1 MRTLILGGT
10 GTLGSAVASACDR
23 RQLPHLTTSYRGA
36 SESAPLDVRD
46 ADAVREL
53 IADYQPEATVFAAPL
68 DEVAGIAN
76 VAKAVAEVGGVLEL
90 FSSPEVFAAD
100 RRAFREG
107 DDPQPAGERGETFVA
122 AERVVRSALPERHLI
137 VRTCDV
143 FDAARFGQIGRMVHA
158 LSRFDPVASN
168 SRRTVVPTF
177 APDVAEVALD
187 LLRHGHTGT
196 FHAVGPER
204 HTPFTFARLVAH
216 LFGYDADL
224 VVADELAGGEVPS
237 RPFLDRTRLKT
248 LLGSNALRRPADALR
263 AVRAAL
269 TEGSRL
275 RVAA

>member
-68 DEVAGIAN
+68 DESAGVGN
-76 VAKAVAEVGGVLEL
+76 VAKVVADVGGALVL
-90 FSSPEVFAAD
+90 FSSPEVFSAD
-100 RRAFREG
+100 RRAFREDDAVQPTG
-107 DDPQPAGERGETFVA
+107 DRGEAFAA
-122 AERVVRSALPERHLI
+122 AERLVRDTLPERHLI

-143 FDAARFGQIGRMVHA
+143 FDAARFGHVGRIVHA
-158 LSRFDPVASN
+158 LSRFDPVASHP
-168 SRRTVVPTF
+168 RRTVIPTF

-224 VVADELAGGEVPS
+224 VVADELAGEGTPT

-248 LLGSNALRRPADALR
+248 LLGANALRRPADALR